1 MAIRVAI
8 NGFGRI
14 GRCVLRAAW
23 NNPDIEIVHINDLT
37 NDAMLAH
44 LLKYDS
50 VHGTFGPDCAAV
62 EGGLQIGE
70 RFIST
75 SSERDPSKLPWGDSG
90 VDVVLECTGAFRTRE
105 KASLHLQAGAH
116 RVVISAPG
124 VDPDYTVVMGVN
136 DDGLS
141 ERHRIISNASCT
153 TNCLAPM
160 AKVLHETFGITGG
173 LMTTVHSYTMD
184 QCLLD
189 SPHDDFRRARAAAL
203 NMVPT
208 STGAAKAVGEVLPAL
223 KGKLNGLAVRVP
235 TPNVSLVDLVFS
247 TTEPVTKEAIK
258 SALVAA
264 AEGPL
269 KGILVATNAPLVST
283 DLNGNPASC
292 IVDLSLTQTMGTHM
306 GKVLGWYDNEWGF
319 SNRMVELLVRV
330 ARLEK

>member
-1 MAIRVAI
+1 MFV
-8 NGFGRI
+8 F
-14 GRCVLRAAW
+14 
-23 NNPDIEIVHINDLT
+23 
-37 NDAMLAH
+37 
-44 LLKYDS
+44 
-50 VHGTFGPDCAAV
+50 
-62 EGGLQIGE
+62 
-70 RFIST
+70 
-75 SSERDPSKLPWGDSG
+75 
-90 VDVVLECTGAFRTRE
+90 
-105 KASLHLQAGAH
+105 
-116 RVVISAPG
+116 
-124 VDPDYTVVMGVN
+124 GVN
-136 DDGLS
+136 DKTYAGQA
-141 ERHRIISNASCT
+141 IISNASCT

-160 AKVLHETFGITGG
+160 AKVLHEAFGITGG